1 MLISDD
7 HMPVMMICSGNDDS
21 PSVDWL

>member
-21 PSVDWL
+21 PSVD